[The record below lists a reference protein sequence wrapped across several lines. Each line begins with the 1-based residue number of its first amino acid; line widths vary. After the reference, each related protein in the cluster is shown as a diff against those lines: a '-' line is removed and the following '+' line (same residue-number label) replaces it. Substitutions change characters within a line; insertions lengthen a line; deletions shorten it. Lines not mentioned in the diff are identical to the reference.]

1 MLPPRGTGVQG
12 GLVTGSQRR
21 AGKGKRA
28 QRGSAGAGG
37 RDELRYLP
45 LSLLALL
52 IPAAAHP
59 PHNSPHFFLSPAQE
73 RHESVLVAAHTSA
86 GKTVVAE

>member
-1 MLPPRGTGVQG
+1 MFREGWLLALRGEQGRARGLRGGV
-12 GLVTGSQRR
+12 
-21 AGKGKRA
+21 
-28 QRGSAGAGG
+28 RGQGG

-52 IPAAAHP
+52 IPAAAHL